1 MKARAPHTAATRER
15 LTALVAIVLLL
26 TLAGASYW
34 YSIKSSRGLLPN
46 RSDPQAPDFIADSIA
61 LTQFDKEGRA
71 ERRFFA
77 DEITHY
83 PDTRIEV
90 RAPRMVSLR
99 PDQPQLAVRAERA
112 LVEDDGQ
119 KVILSGKVRVTREP
133 HQDTPAMSLATEQL
147 TAYPDEDRYVSD
159 VPVQL
164 KRGASEATARGME
177 YDNATRQLKMAG
189 EVRTLFA
196 NQAAGGRK

>member
-1 MKARAPHTAATRER
+1 MAQATHAVVTRER
-15 LTALVAIVLLL
+15 LAALVAIALLL

-46 RSDPQAPDFIADSIA
+46 RSDPEAPDFIANTIA

-90 RAPRMVSLR
+90 AAPRMVSLR
-99 PDQPQLAVRAERA
+99 PEQPQLEVRAERA
-112 LVEDDGQ
+112 RVENDGQ

-133 HQDTPAMSLATEQL
+133 ARDTPPMSLVTEQL
-147 TAYPDEDRYVSD
+147 IAYPDEDRYVSE

-164 KRGASEATARGME
+164 RRGASEASARGME
-177 YDNATRQLKMAG
+177 YDNATRQLQMAG

-196 NQAAGGRK
+196 SQAAGGRK

>member
-1 MKARAPHTAATRER
+1 MARTPHTAATRER
-15 LTALVAIVLLL
+15 LTALVAIALLL
-26 TLAGASYW
+26 ALAGASYW

-46 RSDPQAPDFIADSIA
+46 RSDPEAPDFVANVIA

-77 DEITHY
+77 DEIRHY

-99 PDQPQLAVRAERA
+99 PDQPQLEVRSEQAR
-112 LVEDDGQ
+112 VEDDGQ
-119 KVILSGKVRVTREP
+119 RVILSGNVHVTREP
-133 HQDTPAMSLATEQL
+133 DGDTPAMSLVTEQL
-147 TAYPDEDRYVSD
+147 TVYPDEDRYVSD

-164 KRGASEATARGME
+164 QRGASEATARGME
-177 YDNATRQLKMAG
+177 YDNAARQLKMTG
-189 EVRTLFA
+189 EVRTVFA
-196 NQAAGGRK
+196 NQVAGVRK